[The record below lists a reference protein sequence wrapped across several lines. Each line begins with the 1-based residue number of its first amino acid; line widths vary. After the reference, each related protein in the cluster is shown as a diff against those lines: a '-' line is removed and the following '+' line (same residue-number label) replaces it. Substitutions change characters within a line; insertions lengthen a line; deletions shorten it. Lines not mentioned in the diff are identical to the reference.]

1 MNYNIIVK
9 ILVTILV
16 IIMCGSFIKDLI
28 YYIKQKNYFKI
39 ILGIVLIILYIYIE
53 YNILTL

>member
-16 IIMCGSFIKDLI
+16 IIMCDSFIKDLI

-53 YNILTL
+53 YNIVNP